1 MSLRPL
7 TTLVLICATALPGL
21 AQTRQLTSND
31 YAGAEKFMGY
41 NTNPLVLHVP
51 ARPVWSGDDRFWY
64 RVTTERGTEFI
75 LIDPI
80 RGTRAPAFDQTRV
93 AAALSSA
100 SGTSYQ
106 PFRLPFTQFTF
117 EQAGRAIAFDL
128 NRRHWTCDV
137 QGTRCSSSERN
148 AVADGVVSPDGKQAA
163 FIRDFNLWAY
173 DI

>member
-1 MSLRPL
+1 MRLISLTR
-7 TTLVLICATALPGL
+7 LVLVCATALPGL
-21 AQTRQLTSND
+21 AQTRQLTAND
-31 YAGAEKFMGY
+31 YVRAEKFMGY

-64 RVTTERGTEFI
+64 RVTTEKGTEFI

-117 EQAGRAIAFDL
+117 EQDGRAIAFDL

-137 QGTRCSSSERN
+137 QGTQCNPSDRN
-148 AVADGVVSPDGKQAA
+148 TVANSVV
-163 FIRDFNLWAY
+163 
-173 DI
+173 